1 MKTDRNKELENKAK
15 EYADKHERRGCS
27 YWNGLYRGYFDA
39 LKKQEKLKESLKM
52 QVAFNDELL
61 LTLKEQTKVIM
72 EFVEWIGRNA
82 DIMLEFEE
90 SNKKWI
96 KARPYDN
103 YSVSTEYDEYTT
115 EELYNYWLE
124 NIKK

>member
-82 DIMLEFEE
+82 DIMLEFKDSDKAWIMYSE
-90 SNKKWI
+90 S
-96 KARPYDN
+96 AY
-103 YSVSTEYDEYTT
+103 YDEYTT

-124 NIKK
+124 NRKK